1 MSLHRSIDHTEM
13 RDLRPIAFL
22 VMISASACAT
32 TSGSAETA
40 ALRDEVSIMRQTHQS
55 DQRRIQSLETEI
67 ETLRSEDRTASG
79 KDGEMPGDL
88 QVIHLSRPGS
98 APPPLAT
105 AVTVREPSAEEIA
118 QIAAQPPTETG
129 DAPRSG
135 SPEEADALFTAA
147 FEKLKTG
154 ELVRATSQ
162 FEEFARKFPHHP
174 NADNALLNA
183 GIAQYGLRQ
192 YQEALATFRS
202 LIKRYPAGDA
212 VPEAMY
218 REANC
223 AEKLGHRQ
231 EARTLLQQV
240 KDSYP
245 RTAEAARADRR
256 LGELATNEGGSR

>member
-1 MSLHRSIDHTEM
+1 MSRHRSIDPSETS
-13 RDLRPIAFL
+13 LSPIVLLAL
-22 VMISASACAT
+22 ISVSACAT
-32 TSGSAETA
+32 ASGSAETS
-40 ALRDEVSIMRQTHQS
+40 ALRDEVSILRQTHEA
-55 DQRRIQSLETEI
+55 DQKRIQTLETEI

-79 KDGEMPGDL
+79 KDGEMPADL
-88 QVIHLSRPGS
+88 QVIHLSKPGS
-98 APPPLAT
+98 TPPPLAT

-118 QIAAQPPTETG
+118 QIAAQPPMETG
-129 DAPRSG
+129 DVPRSG

-162 FEEFARKFPHHP
+162 FQEYARRFPHNP

-192 YQEALATFRS
+192 YQEALVTFRS

-212 VPEAMY
+212 IPEAMY

-223 AEKLGHRQ
+223 ADKLGHRQ
-231 EARTLLQQV
+231 EARTLLQQL